1 MNEPVLLLNANYAPL
16 NVCTTR
22 RAVGLIM
29 SGKASM
35 LLDGRGMIK
44 TVRVSFPRPSVI
56 RLEYMVKRPRAHVP
70 LTKRE
75 IFRRDQYTC
84 KYCGARH
91 VPLTIDHVIPRHRG
105 GEYSWKNLVTACQSC
120 NHRKGGRTLN
130 QSGMKLNLIPFEP
143 SATASYLFGTHISRG
158 QNSDWIDFLR
168 GW

>member
-1 MNEPVLLLNANYAPL
+1 MNDPVLLLNANYAPL

-35 LLDGRGMIK
+35 LLNGRGMIQ
-44 TVRVSFPRPSVI
+44 TVRVSFARPSVI
-56 RLEYMVKRPRAHVP
+56 RLEYMVKRPRSHVS

-75 IFRRDQYTC
+75 IFRRDSHTC
-84 KYCGARH
+84 QYCGTEH
-91 VPLTIDHVIPRHRG
+91 VQLTIDHITPRHLG

-120 NHRKGGRTLN
+120 NHRKGGRTLK
-130 QSGMKLNLIPFEP
+130 QSGMKLNQIPFEP
-143 SATASYLFGTHISRG
+143 SATAAYLFGSHISHG
-158 QNSDWIDFLR
+158 QNPDWVNFLH